1 VEALVA
7 RGAPVEGTLAD
18 AARSGNAALVG
29 WLLAHGVDAKED
41 DDLTV
46 PPLLLADEHDAVVD
60 LLLARGA
67 REPSLARAV
76 AAAAPRAVARLLRKG
91 ASAGSRSADGEPV
104 LLLALRD
111 AGGSKRRLIVE
122 ALLAAGADVNT
133 RFDDD
138 TPLALALAAATAR
151 ASSDDERPEDRAV
164 AMVGRLVARG
174 ARVDGSALVHAMSA
188 DPAGRPALL
197 DALLAGSLTRGA
209 TLEAVA
215 HAAEVH
221 DVASLARVAQKGVA
235 WSASPPQATPPLL
248 LAIASSDVAIVNAL
262 LGAGAPM
269 EAMGQDGDGAL
280 LAAVAAAAGESDDA
294 LRVVRLLLER
304 GANPNRRGRE
314 GRTALFAAAQQGSE
328 ALVTLLVAKG
338 ARVDDPVGGMTP
350 REVADLRG
358 HAGVVELLEARGA
371 RRSTRRSLVDA
382 Y

>member
-1 VEALVA
+1 
-7 RGAPVEGTLAD
+7 
-18 AARSGNAALVG
+18 
-29 WLLAHGVDAKED
+29 
-41 DDLTV
+41 
-46 PPLLLADEHDAVVD
+46 
-60 LLLARGA
+60 
-67 REPSLARAV
+67 
-76 AAAAPRAVARLLRKG
+76 
-91 ASAGSRSADGEPV
+91 V